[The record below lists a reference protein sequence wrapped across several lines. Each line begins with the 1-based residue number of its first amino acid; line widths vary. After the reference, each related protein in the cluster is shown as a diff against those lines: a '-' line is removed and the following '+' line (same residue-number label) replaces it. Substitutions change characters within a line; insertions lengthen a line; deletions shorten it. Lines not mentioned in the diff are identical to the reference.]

1 MTPNTTK
8 IIVTGDICIDWLHYP
23 TKPKDQG
30 LNWELHS
37 GTRMIAKPGGALLL
51 ADILDNSTDA
61 SVVSPQLENIENIP
75 PEEVLHSN
83 AELDLF
89 PYSSDPKDKN
99 KLIYRINRFFGFT
112 GPTNGLPG
120 LLSVEDDDP
129 DADIVILDDAGNG
142 FRSQEKYWPLALLED
157 GKKPVVI
164 YKMFRPLAA
173 GDLWEKVQ
181 NDHSEKLVVVI
192 SAEDLRAGGV
202 NISRCLSWEKT
213 AKDFV
218 WQMASNPDLLPLVY
232 CSNLVVRFGLE
243 GAIYYMYKGNRVESC
258 LYFDPVTIED
268 SFKEKYPGEMQGLSS
283 VFTAALAARIAGSN
297 AAGDI
302 SEAVGEGIR
311 DGIQASRRLLRHGY
325 GNNVDHPSLKILKPQ
340 ENEHDNIA
348 DIIIPNP
355 TGSQLDDPNFWC
367 ILKEIKGTM
376 LEDIAYDIV
385 RNGETAALKNVPVGN
400 FGKLK
405 TVDRAEI
412 ESFQSIKN
420 LIHEYVNSQ
429 RSVRPLSIAVFGP
442 PGSGKSFAVT
452 EVAKSIALGRVVRLE
467 FNVSQFRSQ
476 SDLTNAFHR
485 VRDCALKGIIP
496 LVFFDEF
503 DSPFEDKLGWL
514 KYFLSPMQDGTFR
527 DNESVHPIGRSI
539 FVFAGGTNNTFQ
551 KFSTDDS
558 TSEFKNAKGPD
569 FISRLRGYVNILGPN
584 PADPDDTV
592 FVIRRAMLLR
602 SLLERTAKQ
611 LIDNKNSALID
622 EGVLRAIIEMSMLTD
637 RIFWDQSC
645 LPARQQLMLHVDEE
659 IFSNLVSRDVLLG
672 AGQPVKS
679 WRWPYMKITWR
690 TRKVKNPL

>member
-8 IIVTGDICIDWLHYP
+8 IVVTGDICIDWLHYP

-30 LNWELHS
+30 LNWELHP
-37 GTRMIAKPGGALLL
+37 GTSMNAKPGGALLL
-51 ADILDNSTDA
+51 AEILDNSTDA
-61 SVVSPQLENIENIP
+61 SVVSPQLENIEKIS

-99 KLIYRINRFFGFT
+99 KLIYRINHFLGFT

-129 DADIVILDDAGNG
+129 DADIVILEDAGNG
-142 FRSQEKYWPLALLED
+142 FRSQEKYWPSALLEN

-164 YKMFRPLAA
+164 CKMSRPLAA
-173 GDLWEKVQ
+173 GDLWDKVRK
-181 NDHSEKLVVVI
+181 DHSEKLVVII

-213 AKDFV
+213 AKEFV
-218 WQMASNPDLLPLVY
+218 WQMASNPDLLALAN
-232 CSNLVVRFGLE
+232 CANLIVRFGLE
-243 GAIYYMYKGNRVESC
+243 GAIHMHKGNIVESC
-258 LYFDPVTIED
+258 LYFDPLTIED

-297 AAGDI
+297 AGGDI
-302 SEAVGEGIR
+302 SDVVGEGIR
-311 DGIQASRRLLRHGY
+311 DGILASRRLFRYGY
-325 GNNVDHPSLKILKPQ
+325 GKNIDQPFPKILELQ

-355 TGSQLDDPNFWC
+355 TGSQLADPNFWC

-385 RNGETAALKNVPVGN
+385 KKGETAALKYVPVGN

-429 RSVRPLSIAVFGP
+429 RSARPLSIAVFGP

-452 EVAKSIALGRVVRLE
+452 EVAKSIAPGRVVRLE
-467 FNVSQFRSQ
+467 FNVSQFRSP
-476 SDLTNAFHR
+476 SDLINAFHR
-485 VRDCALKGIIP
+485 IRDCALKGIIP

-514 KYFLSPMQDGTFR
+514 KYFLSPMQDGSFR
-527 DNESVHPIGRSI
+527 DNESVHPIGKSI

-551 KFSTDDS
+551 DFSTDDS
-558 TSEFKNAKGPD
+558 TSAFKNAKGPD
-569 FISRLRGYVNILGPN
+569 FLSRLRGYVNILGPN

-602 SLLERTAKQ
+602 SLLERMRLSAYSHSFNIFYFDLPQ
-611 LIDNKNSALID
+611 RISIPDFVIIPCVAREKN
-622 EGVLRAIIEMSMLTD
+622 
-637 RIFWDQSC
+637 
-645 LPARQQLMLHVDEE
+645 
-659 IFSNLVSRDVLLG
+659 
-672 AGQPVKS
+672 
-679 WRWPYMKITWR
+679 
-690 TRKVKNPL
+690 